1 MGHTAR
7 NSMHHKARTIKDND
21 RGPKRTT
28 LRTAKIQ
35 DRLTYCPQKHKQK
48 FVKGLR
54 KKISIRSPQNP
65 QTPFPD
71 RKTLRVGSIN
81 INGLDLEAT
90 WAVEQILANHE
101 LDVSL
106 HNHNT
111 HIHLILYSLDF
122 SSERNILSL

>member
-7 NSMHHKARTIKDND
+7 NAMRHKARTIKDND

-48 FVKGLR
+48 LLKGLR
-54 KKISIRSPQNP
+54 KKLI
-65 QTPFPD
+65 
-71 RKTLRVGSIN
+71 VGSIN